1 MENKSVAA
9 KEQAAPGTGEAFPVI
24 AVEQLLG
31 EKREA
36 FLVHRGETYRLRITN
51 NDRLIL
57 TK

>member
-1 MENKSVAA
+1 MENRAIAA
-9 KEQAAPGTGEAFPVI
+9 ESTISPGESDTPLTI